1 MEETYNYLIEVIL
14 DSSLYGDKVLST
26 MRLENV
32 TLEYAKAYTDGI
44 RDILDDDK
52 KVLWDKIPKL

>member
-1 MEETYNYLIEVIL
+1 MEKTNNYLIEVVL
-14 DSSLYGDKVLST
+14 SNSPYSGKVLST

-44 RDILDDDK
+44 RAILPDTQ
-52 KVLWDKIPKL
+52 KVLWDKIPEL